1 MMVFPTPVEP
11 VKPILRTSMWSVIA
25 WPTIRPA
32 VRREGGERARGGGGE
47 KRGRRKMGGG
57 VRGRWEGG
65 GVRGED
71 KEGRGRRKTGGE
83 REMEVVRVRGGG
95 EVYPQH

>member
-1 MMVFPTPVEP
+1 
-11 VKPILRTSMWSVIA
+11 
-25 WPTIRPA
+25 
-32 VRREGGERARGGGGE
+32 
-47 KRGRRKMGGG
+47 MGGG

-65 GVRGED
+65 GVTGED